1 MAALILLYWAQI
13 PFSMAVST
21 LFKDSK
27 VGNYVGSLLLIFPTL
42 IFFNLISI
50 KDDGKNWLYAFN
62 WLPLIPGCS
71 IMARLASASP
81 DTFQTSSKIIDV
93 DWISMPV

>member
-1 MAALILLYWAQI
+1 MIGLILLYLAQI
-13 PFSMAVST
+13 PFSMTLST

-27 VGNYVGSLLLIFPTL
+27 VGNYIGSLLLIFPTL

-50 KDDGKNWLYAFN
+50 KDDGRNWLYAFN

-71 IMARLASASP
+71 IMAYLASASP
-81 DTFQTSSKIIDV
+81 DIL
-93 DWISMPV
+93 